1 MTVSRHVPSPGDPE
15 LTNITELLTES
26 SSFKKRALVS
36 LRKLCPSTVVLNKFM
51 VTALSEVNI
60 NILYMNIQ
68 NTDQAQ
74 CSAKEQYMFLKRLID
89 YKPLKSRVTYPTF

>member
-1 MTVSRHVPSPGDPE
+1 MTFSRHIPLPGDTE

-36 LRKLCPSTVVLNKFM
+36 LRKLRPSTAVLNKFM

-60 NILYMNIQ
+60 NIPYVNIHT
-68 NTDQAQ
+68 TDQAQ
-74 CSAKEQYMFLKRLID
+74 CSAKEQYTFLKRLIN